1 MTLSR
6 ISGAIVVSAAACMAA
21 NLAAQTSPQRPSQQ
35 PTFRATTDLVQVDVV
50 VVDANGQHVRGLTEA
65 DFELFDRRKP
75 QAIATFE
82 EVTHQRQS
90 AASAGLPPT
99 LRSDV
104 ANNQSSRTQRL
115 VVMVIDDLHI
125 YRGRTDR
132 ARELARDV
140 VLKLGA
146 DASMAV
152 LFTSG
157 DHSTEVTE
165 NRARLLEAISTLDG
179 RKGWRRPHQAI
190 DVQRA
195 PGVDPEAPLEV
206 TMKGLYQAAQTSPQE
221 FFDNMSQYKTLQ
233 DAARMLGSNEVRRK
247 AFVMLS
253 EGVSKSLNGIFD
265 GGEPLNSGYHDIAL
279 RQMMASLRRSNVTVY
294 NLDPRGRVS
303 SQDLMLESSPDVWG
317 MLSTMDTTPNDEDSA
332 FRWNN
337 PVRQSQDGLQLMAE
351 ASGGFAVTDTDDF
364 AGGIASILEDLD
376 HYYLLGF
383 YPADADGKGFR
394 PLDVRVNRPGVTLR
408 FRRGYEPGGPPSA
421 PNNADPLARLVGGAL
436 PKSDLPMRLHAIPMP
451 YSNTEARVAIAMELN
466 VPRQG
471 LEGSDQRL
479 LDEIRYG
486 LFAVDL
492 EGGKVREHF
501 FRNAR
506 IALRPSPNGGPP
518 PDRVTYVVTSSMQLP
533 HGRYQLRASATSDKL
548 DVGGSVFLSLDVP
561 QFSKQPIALTDLVIA
576 YADGP
581 RVPVAR
587 DSPRSVVPAANLLP
601 FDPTLDRVFSPR
613 DTLRVFFRAVQQRP
627 ASLVAT
633 ISAFTSDGRQVLT
646 IDRPLT
652 GGNPASLDIN
662 LPLSQ
667 LAPGVYRIE
676 VKVSGG
682 GQVATRDLGFE
693 VR

>member
-1 MTLSR
+1 MNLTR
-6 ISGAIVVSAAACMAA
+6 ICGATVVFAAACLAA
-21 NLAAQTSPQRPSQQ
+21 SLAAQSAPQRPSQQ

-50 VVDANGQHVRGLTEA
+50 VVDAEGRHVRGLTQA
-65 DFELFDRRKP
+65 DFELRDRKKP
-75 QAIATFE
+75 QTIATFE
-82 EVTHQRQS
+82 EVSHERPPVS
-90 AASAGLPPT
+90 ADPP
-99 LRSDV
+99 RPVRADV
-104 ANNQSSRTQRL
+104 ASNQSSRTQRL

-132 ARELARDV
+132 ARDLATDV
-140 VLKLGA
+140 IQKLGA

-165 NRARLLEAISTLDG
+165 DRARLLGAIDTLEG

-190 DVQRA
+190 DTQRA

-206 TMKGLYQAAQTSPQE
+206 TMKALYQAGLTSTQE
-221 FFDNMSQYKTLQ
+221 FFDNMSQFKTLQ
-233 DAARMLGSNEVRRK
+233 DAARILGADQVRRK

-253 EGVSKSLNGIFD
+253 EGIMKSLNGIFD
-265 GGEPLNSGYHDIAL
+265 GEPPNPGYHDLAL

-317 MLSTMDTTPNDEDSA
+317 MLSTMDTTKDDEDQA

-364 AGGIASILEDLD
+364 EGGIDRILEDLD

-383 YPADADGKGFR
+383 YPADPEGKGFR
-394 PLDVRVNRPGVTLR
+394 PLDVEVKRPGVTLR
-408 FRRGYEPGGPPSA
+408 FRRGYEPAGPPA
-421 PNNADPLARLVGGAL
+421 PPRNADPLARLVSGSL
-436 PKSDLPMRLHAIPMP
+436 PKSELPMRLHAVPLP
-451 YSNTEARVAIAMELN
+451 YSNSEARVAIAMELT
-466 VPRQG
+466 VPRKSI
-471 LEGSDQRL
+471 EESDQRL
-479 LDEIRYG
+479 LDQIRYG
-486 LFAVDL
+486 IYAVDL
-492 EGGKVREHF
+492 KGGKVREQF
-501 FRNAR
+501 GRGAR
-506 IALRPSPNGGPP
+506 IALRPRPNAGPP
-518 PDRVTYVVTSSMQLP
+518 PDHVTYILTASMQLP
-533 HGRYQLRASATSDKL
+533 FGRYQLRASATSDKL
-548 DVGGSVFLSLDVP
+548 AQGGSVFLSLDVP
-561 QFSKQPIALTDLVIA
+561 QFSKQPIGLSDLVIA

-587 DSPRSVVPAANLLP
+587 DTPRSVVPAANLLP

-613 DTLRVFFRAVQQRP
+613 DVLRVFFRAVQQKP
-627 ASLVAT
+627 SSLTAA
-633 ISAFTSDGRQVLT
+633 ISAYTAEGRQVLT

-662 LPLSQ
+662 LPLNQ
-667 LAPGVYRIE
+667 LAPGSYRLE
-676 VKVSGG
+676 VRVSGEG
-682 GQVATRDLGFE
+682 GVATREVGIE